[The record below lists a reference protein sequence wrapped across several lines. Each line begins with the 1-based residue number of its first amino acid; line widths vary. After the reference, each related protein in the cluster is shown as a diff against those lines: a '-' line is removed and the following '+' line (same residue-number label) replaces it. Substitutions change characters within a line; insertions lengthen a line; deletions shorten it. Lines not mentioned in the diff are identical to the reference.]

1 MTLYRSKSNLIGLI
15 LMLWLSLGLMILDH
29 RTQSLQILRSSVA
42 VALQPL
48 QLLAQFPGRF
58 SDWLSETTATTSALR
73 AVNTQLKAENQI
85 LKSRLQ
91 LFETLEAENRQLSSM
106 LAASERVADE
116 VLLAQLIDV
125 GLEPLSRMLLID
137 KGSSDGVYVGQP
149 VIDSE
154 GVVGQVS
161 RITPFTSAV
170 TLVTDPNHALPVQIQ
185 RTGLRTVIFG
195 TGDSNQ
201 LRAPYI
207 GRNAD
212 LNEDDIFVTSGLG
225 GRFPGGYP
233 VAGIDRI
240 IRDRNAAFLDV
251 LAKPHA
257 RLDRRRNVLLIWP
270 GKPQEKEPAIS
281 GETGERSDG

>member
-1 MTLYRSKSNLIGLI
+1 
-15 LMLWLSLGLMILDH
+15 
-29 RTQSLQILRSSVA
+29 
-42 VALQPL
+42 
-48 QLLAQFPGRF
+48 
-58 SDWLSETTATTSALR
+58 
-73 AVNTQLKAENQI
+73 
-85 LKSRLQ
+85 
-91 LFETLEAENRQLSSM
+91 
-106 LAASERVADE
+106 
-116 VLLAQLIDV
+116 
-125 GLEPLSRMLLID
+125 
-137 KGSSDGVYVGQP
+137 
-149 VIDSE
+149 
-154 GVVGQVS
+154 S